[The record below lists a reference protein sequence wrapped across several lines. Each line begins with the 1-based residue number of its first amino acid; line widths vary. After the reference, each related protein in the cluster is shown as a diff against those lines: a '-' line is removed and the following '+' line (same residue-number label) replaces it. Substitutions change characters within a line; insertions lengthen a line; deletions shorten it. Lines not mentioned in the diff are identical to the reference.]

1 MTKKAKK
8 LSVYISLGVIP
19 FGAATVGLVGKAI
32 HAMHAMQV
40 STTEATQQTDAAFR
54 DGFYLGR
61 LDAEDGRKVRPSVAR
76 WSAPKDRAS
85 FLAGYQQGYEETQ
98 ATKNSGH
105 RH

>member
-32 HAMHAMQV
+32 HAMQV

-61 LDAEDGRKVRPSVAR
+61 LDAEDGRKVRPSVGR

-85 FLAGYQQGYEETQ
+85 FLAGYQQGYEETR
-98 ATKNSGH
+98 ATKNSGN